1 MSSNGTRKET
11 RGWEISSTGQM
22 INVSTDDVAIEELP
36 PSGPI
41 VIGAG
46 GTAPPV
52 PHAPP
57 AAPRQPARDSDA
69 MAMLDRPRGRKSTLD
84 SFNDELAVLDRPLDG
99 DVEYVDEP
107 PRRSRM
113 RGAALFAGVVLGMG
127 LGGGAIVSRRHAAAP
142 PSAEAAP
149 PAVVA
154 AATAATPPTAAPTV
168 LAAQVEPKPALE
180 APAAEAADP
189 AAEEDDSAKDDG
201 TGPAV
206 PGSHAAWDKVKAKSG
221 HEKPSRGA
229 SGKSSHHRG
238 GSKRTASAKHASA
251 RHH

>member
-41 VIGAG
+41 VVGAG
-46 GTAPPV
+46 RTAPPV
-52 PHAPP
+52 PEAPP
-57 AAPRQPARDSDA
+57 PAPRQRARDSDA
-69 MAMLDRPRGRKSTLD
+69 MAMLNRPRGRKSTLD
-84 SFNDELAVLDRPLDG
+84 SFNDEMAVLDRPLEG
-99 DVEYVDEP
+99 DVEYVDEA

-113 RGAALFAGVVLGMG
+113 RGVALFAGVVLGMG
-127 LGGGAIVSRRHAAAP
+127 LGGGAILSRRHAAAP
-142 PSAEAAP
+142 PRAETALPAMAA
-149 PAVVA
+149 V
-154 AATAATPPTAAPTV
+154 ATAAAPPTV
-168 LAAQVEPKPALE
+168 LAAQVEPKVAPE
-180 APAAEAADP
+180 AAAAEAAGP

-221 HEKPSRGA
+221 HEKPSRAA
-229 SGKSSHHRG
+229 SGKSSHHRSG
-238 GSKRTASAKHASA
+238 GKRSASAKHASA

>member
-22 INVSTDDVAIEELP
+22 INVGTGDVAIEELP

-41 VIGAG
+41 VVGAV
-46 GTAPPV
+46 GTPPPV

-57 AAPRQPARDSDA
+57 ARQRARDSDA

-84 SFNDELAVLDRPLDG
+84 NFNEEMAVLDRPLEG
-99 DVEYVDEP
+99 DVEYADEA

-113 RGAALFAGVVLGMG
+113 RGVALFAGVVLGMG
-127 LGGGAIVSRRHAAAP
+127 LGGGVMLSRRHAAAP

-149 PAVVA
+149 PAMAAMA
-154 AATAATPPTAAPTV
+154 AAAPAAAPTV
-168 LAAQVEPKPALE
+168 LAAQVEPKAAPE
-180 APAAEAADP
+180 APAAEAAGS

-206 PGSHAAWDKVKAKSG
+206 PGSHAAWDKV
-221 HEKPSRGA
+221 
-229 SGKSSHHRG
+229 
-238 GSKRTASAKHASA
+238 
-251 RHH
+251 

>member
-22 INVSTDDVAIEELP
+22 INVGTDDVAIEELP

-41 VIGAG
+41 VVGAV
-46 GTAPPV
+46 GTPPPV

-57 AAPRQPARDSDA
+57 ARQRARDSDA

-84 SFNDELAVLDRPLDG
+84 NFNDELSVLDRPLEG
-99 DVEYVDEP
+99 DVEYADEL

-113 RGAALFAGVVLGMG
+113 RGVALFAGVVLGMG
-127 LGGGAIVSRRHAAAP
+127 LAGGVILSRRHAAAP
-142 PSAEAAP
+142 SRAEAAP
-149 PAVVA
+149 SATAASAALPA
-154 AATAATPPTAAPTV
+154 AATTV
-168 LAAQVEPKPALE
+168 LAAQVEPKPVPE
-180 APAAEAADP
+180 APAAVAAGP

-206 PGSHAAWDKVKAKSG
+206 PGSHAAWDKVKAKAG
-221 HEKPSRGA
+221 HEKPSRSA
-229 SGKSSHHRG
+229 SGKSSHHRS
-238 GSKRTASAKHASA
+238 GSKRTASAKHGSA